1 MPTSQI
7 NLNPNEYAAFSFHG
21 VDSSGIGAAITG
33 TVVID
38 DYSQA
43 YVARVGT
50 SGLNFVL
57 VPKVPAPTGG
67 NAVRNATIHAVDAN
81 GTALPSFQ
89 VQALI
94 AGPAGVPLAVS
105 IELMNDVSNAGQ
117 IDANTPPDPGSAS
130 VSF

>member
-7 NLNPNEYAAFSFHG
+7 NLNPNQYAAFSFHG
-21 VDSSGIGAAITG
+21 VDSSGIQAPITG

-38 DYSQA
+38 DYTQA

-57 VPKVPAPTGG
+57 VPKVQAPVGG
-67 NAVRNATIHAVDAN
+67 AAVRNATIHAVDAN
-81 GTALPSFQ
+81 GNALPTFQ
-89 VQALI
+89 VQAII
-94 AGPAGVPLAVS
+94 AGPAGSPLAVS
-105 IELMNDVSNAGQ
+105 VELLNDVSDAGQ
-117 IDANTPPDPGSAS
+117 IDASTPPDPGSAS